1 MGERPAIPEA
11 LRHALEKARSLGF
24 LGPAPVDA
32 QVRHSE
38 GLAAVAARYFERFG
52 RGAPDVVLELG
63 SGGGVPGLVLAAA
76 WPDAEFILL
85 DSNHRRTAFLVE
97 TVHALG
103 WDERARVIC
112 ERAEVA
118 GHDAALRGSA
128 DFVVSRSFGS
138 PAATAECGAP
148 FLSVGGLLVVT
159 EPPPPVDSET
169 RWPLSGSA
177 TPTSSTPAISE
188 STRAWLLPMTPTP
201 TTPIR
206 NLPVPTTL
214 RPSPLRPQ
222 ALSTPVPPLARPG
235 AAGDRACAGTGNTF

>member
-1 MGERPAIPEA
+1 VGERPAIPEA

-169 RWPLSGSA
+169 RWPLSGLSA
-177 TPTSSTPAISE
+177 LGLVPLGFECDPVSVQVLEQETECPPRFPRRTGVPS
-188 STRAWLLPMTPTP
+188 RR
-201 TTPIR
+201 PI
-206 NLPVPTTL
+206 
-214 RPSPLRPQ
+214 
-222 ALSTPVPPLARPG
+222 
-235 AAGDRACAGTGNTF
+235 F